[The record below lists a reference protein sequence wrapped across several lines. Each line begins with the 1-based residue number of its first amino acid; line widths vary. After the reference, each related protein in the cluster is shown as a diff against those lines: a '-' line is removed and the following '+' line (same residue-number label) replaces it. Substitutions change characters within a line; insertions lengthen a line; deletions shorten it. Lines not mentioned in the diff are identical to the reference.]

1 MTVMTSHSSTASPLT
16 RAQDFCGSWKRGGPA
31 ELMSQLRRD
40 AALTPPRRRRI
51 DSAVET
57 QYLYAEGGPPSQGA
71 REPSVNPPIAISRRT
86 RANAT
91 YAQTTV

>member
-1 MTVMTSHSSTASPLT
+1 
-16 RAQDFCGSWKRGGPA
+16 
-31 ELMSQLRRD
+31 MSQLRRD

-71 REPSVNPPIAISRRT
+71 REPSVNLRSRSAVGLGRMLLT
-86 RANAT
+86 PKRL
-91 YAQTTV
+91 YDDYRLSFK